1 MRLGTFETYPAIF
14 STRWAIV
21 LFGDEWSWIHPAEM
35 DHGAQHEKKPGIRPR
50 LSTPPR
56 PADLSS
62 RQTPGGEFQG
72 SQE

>member
-35 DHGAQHEKKPGIRPR
+35 DHGAQHEKKAGDSPT
-50 LSTPPR
+50 SFDATPAR
-56 PADLSS
+56 
-62 RQTPGGEFQG
+62 
-72 SQE
+72 